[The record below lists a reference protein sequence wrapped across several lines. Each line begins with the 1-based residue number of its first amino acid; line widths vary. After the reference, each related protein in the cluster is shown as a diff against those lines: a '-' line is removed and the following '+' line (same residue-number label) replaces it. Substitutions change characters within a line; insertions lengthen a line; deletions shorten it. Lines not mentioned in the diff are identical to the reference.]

1 MPSAVTALARSTH
14 PGPTVAVT
22 AITVLLGVGVGVAG
36 FSLLLLGLA
45 MLANQ
50 ASVGFSN
57 DWLDAERD
65 RAVGRQDKPVARGW
79 VSVGAVR
86 TAAWVSVAASL
97 LLTVPLG
104 LGAWIAQLVFI
115 ASAWAYNVWLKRTIF
130 SVMPYIV
137 SFGLLPVIV
146 TLSLPDPAGAA
157 WWAIAGG
164 ALLGVAAHFANV
176 LPDLDDDRRTGIR
189 GLPHRLGR
197 VPAGVATYLVL
208 AAASVVLV
216 VGAATST
223 SPSSVLSGD
232 GGGSG
237 DGAASG
243 DLGVLAA
250 IGIVGAIGLALN
262 LAIAVVGI
270 VRVVTRPP
278 SRLLF
283 QLIMAA
289 ALLNVVLLVIAGD
302 RVPV

>member
-1 MPSAVTALARSTH
+1 MPSAVAALARSTH

-22 AITVLLGVGVGVAG
+22 TITVLLGVGVGVG
-36 FSLLLLGLA
+36 GPQLLLLGLA

-65 RAVGRQDKPVARGW
+65 RAVGRQDKPIARGW
-79 VSVGAVR
+79 ISVSAVR
-86 TAAWVSVAASL
+86 AAAWVSLALSL
-97 LLTVPLG
+97 LLTAPLG

-115 ASAWAYNVWLKRTIF
+115 ASAWAYNVWLKRTVF
-130 SVMPYIV
+130 SVLPYIV

-146 TLSLPDPAGAA
+146 TQSLPDPAGAA
-157 WWAIAGG
+157 WWAITTG

-176 LPDLDDDRRTGIR
+176 LPDLDDDHRTGIR

-208 AAASVVLV
+208 TAASIVLV
-216 VGAATST
+216 VGSGI
-223 SPSSVLSGD
+223 SPIAGL
-232 GGGSG
+232 
-237 DGAASG
+237 
-243 DLGVLAA
+243 
-250 IGIVGAIGLALN
+250 IGLALN
-262 LAIAVVGI
+262 VVIAAVGI

>member
-22 AITVLLGVGVGVAG
+22 AITVLLGIGVGVEG
-36 FSLLLLGLA
+36 LPLLLLGLA

-86 TAAWVSVAASL
+86 TAAWVSLAASL

-104 LGAWIAQLVFI
+104 VGAWIAQVVFI
-115 ASAWAYNVWLKRTIF
+115 ASAWAYNVWLKRTIY
-130 SVMPYIV
+130 SVVPYIV

-146 TLSLPDPAGAA
+146 TQSLPEPAGAA

-208 AAASVVLV
+208 AVASVILV

-223 SPSSVLSGD
+223 ATLSVSEE
-232 GGGSG
+232 GGLWG
-237 DGAASG
+237 
-243 DLGVLAA
+243 A
-250 IGIVGAIGLALN
+250 IGIVGAVGLALN

-270 VRVVTRPP
+270 VRVITRPP

-289 ALLNVVLLVIAGD
+289 ALLNVALLVFAGD